1 MLRMGCHP
9 HVQKLML
16 DFEAENPK
24 IKLEPW
30 GLEELR
36 VIFRKL
42 SNDDKACWFGP
53 APNEETKNSLGFA
66 DLQVVLEKIATS
78 PVAPMPPVR
87 DVPPGK
93 IEANALSEATEI
105 LIKQGMI
112 KSYMLDDFFSQYH
125 DETLAERLAE
135 AFNDEYMRL
144 RDKHLTPNNIFA
156 ELQSWAGGVQRGTP
170 EHQLAVLTVLAYYFE
185 RCDIFEEPKG
195 NNL

>member
-1 MLRMGCHP
+1 
-9 HVQKLML
+9 
-16 DFEAENPK
+16 
-24 IKLEPW
+24 
-30 GLEELR
+30 
-36 VIFRKL
+36 
-42 SNDDKACWFGP
+42 
-53 APNEETKNSLGFA
+53 
-66 DLQVVLEKIATS
+66 
-78 PVAPMPPVR
+78 
-87 DVPPGK
+87 
-93 IEANALSEATEI
+93 
-105 LIKQGMI
+105 MI